1 MKAECH
7 EKYKKYR
14 NSLPSLLKES
24 KHVYYTKYF
33 ESDWNN
39 IKNTWKEIKT
49 IIPIDKKKSFFIIS
63 SLDPHKSSG
72 PNSIPVKILNLL
84 KMTSLNN

>member
-14 NSLPSLLKES
+14 NSLHSLLKES
-24 KHVYYTKYF
+24 KHIYHTKYF
-33 ESDWNN
+33 QIDWNN

-49 IIPIDKKKSFFIIS
+49 IIPIKNIAITIPHSINQISNFQPNIIQTTYSIQIQIRS
-63 SLDPHKSSG
+63 S
-72 PNSIPVKILNLL
+72 
-84 KMTSLNN
+84 

>member
-24 KHVYYTKYF
+24 KHIYYTKYF

-49 IIPIDKKKSFFIIS
+49 IIPIKNIATTIPHSINQISNFHPNIIQTTYSVQIQIRS
-63 SLDPHKSSG
+63 S
-72 PNSIPVKILNLL
+72 
-84 KMTSLNN
+84 